1 MKRPRRIRWLWLLA
15 ALAAIV
21 AVAFAACDGDDD
33 GDGGG
38 GVSGDR
44 IEGGS
49 IEVQGNEFDSL
60 DPHFSAFAQDIS
72 LQRMI
77 WRGLYT

>member
-1 MKRPRRIRWLWLLA
+1 MKLPRRIRWLWLLA

-33 GDGGG
+33 DGDG

-44 IEGGS
+44 IEGG
-49 IEVQGNEFDSL
+49 ELTLATVEPDAL
-60 DPHFSAFAQDIS
+60 DPHF
-72 LQRMI
+72 L
-77 WRGLYT
+77 